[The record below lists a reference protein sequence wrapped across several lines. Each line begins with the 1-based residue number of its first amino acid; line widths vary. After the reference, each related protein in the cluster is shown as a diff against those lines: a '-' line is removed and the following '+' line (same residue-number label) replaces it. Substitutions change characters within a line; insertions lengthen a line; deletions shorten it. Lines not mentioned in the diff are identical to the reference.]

1 MHNKYFK
8 MKNYSNIFSPTDKNL
23 KKCSKILKN
32 HDIAALPTE
41 TVYGLAGNAY
51 SNRAVTKIYSLKK
64 RPRKNPLIVHF
75 DGLNSILHET
85 EQNHYLQ
92 KLYRKFSPGPITYV
106 LKLKKNS
113 KISKKLVNKNG
124 TIACRVPANKYFR
137 KIIQLTGAPLAA
149 PSANLSNHVS
159 PTSSK
164 DVFDEFG
171 KKIKFILDGK
181 QSEVG
186 IESTVVN
193 LVGKP
198 KVLRPGKITKQEIQ
212 KIIKNITK
220 NISKE
225 ILSPGQLK
233 KHYSPGIPVY
243 LNQKQPRQNGA
254 LLVFG
259 KTNLR
264 GKNIFYLSKSK
275 SLNECAKK
283 LYLKLRQIKKLNFKN
298 ISITPIPDQGIGIAI
313 NDRLKRASS

>member
-32 HDIAALPTE
+32 HGIAALPTE

-75 DGLNSILHET
+75 DSLNSILYET

-113 KISKKLVNKNG
+113 KISKKMVNKNN

>member
-8 MKNYSNIFSPTDKNL
+8 MKNYSNIFGPTDKNL
-23 KKCSKILKN
+23 KKCSKLLKN
-32 HDIAALPTE
+32 HGIAALPTE

-51 SNRAVTKIYSLKK
+51 SNRAITKIYKLKR
-64 RPRKNPLIVHF
+64 RPKKNPLIVHF
-75 DGLNSILHET
+75 DSLKSILIET
-85 EQNHYLQ
+85 EENHYLK
-92 KLYRKFSPGPITYV
+92 KLYDRFSPGPITYV

-113 KISKKLVNKNG
+113 KISKKLINKNG

-149 PSANLSNHVS
+149 PSANISNHVS

-171 KKIKFILDGK
+171 KRIKFILDGK
-181 QSEVG
+181 QSKVG

-198 KVLRPGKITKQEIQ
+198 KVLRPGKITKYQIQ

-233 KHYSPGIPVY
+233 THYSPGIPVY
-243 LNQKQPRQNGA
+243 LNQKQPKQHGA

-259 KTNLR
+259 KTNLK

-275 SLNECAKK
+275 SLDECARK

-298 ISITPIPDQGIGIAI
+298 ISITPIPNQGIGIAI

>member
-8 MKNYSNIFSPTDKNL
+8 MKNYSNIFSPTEKNL

-32 HDIAALPTE
+32 HGIAALPTE

-75 DGLNSILHET
+75 DSLNSILYET

>member
-8 MKNYSNIFSPTDKNL
+8 MKNYSNIFGPTDKNL
-23 KKCSKILKN
+23 KKCSKLLKN
-32 HDIAALPTE
+32 HGIAALPTE

-51 SNRAVTKIYSLKK
+51 SNRAITKIYKLKR
-64 RPRKNPLIVHF
+64 RPKKNPLIVHF
-75 DGLNSILHET
+75 DSLESILIET
-85 EQNHYLQ
+85 EKNHYLK
-92 KLYRKFSPGPITYV
+92 KLYDEFSPGPITYV
-106 LKLKKNS
+106 LKLKKDS
-113 KISKKLVNKNG
+113 MISKKLINKNG

-137 KIIQLTGAPLAA
+137 KIIQLTGTPLAA
-149 PSANLSNHVS
+149 PSANISNHVS

-171 KKIKFILDGK
+171 KRIKFILDGK
-181 QSEVG
+181 QSKVG

-193 LVGKP
+193 LVEKP
-198 KVLRPGKITKQEIQ
+198 KVLRPGKITKYEIQ

-233 KHYSPGIPVY
+233 THYSPGIPVY

-259 KTNLR
+259 KTNLK
-264 GKNIFYLSKSK
+264 GENIFYLSKSK
-275 SLNECAKK
+275 SLDECARK

-298 ISITPIPDQGIGIAI
+298 ISITPIPNQGIGIAI

>member
-8 MKNYSNIFSPTDKNL
+8 MKNYSNIFGPTDKNL
-23 KKCSKILKN
+23 KKCSKLLKN
-32 HDIAALPTE
+32 HSIAALPTE

-51 SNRAVTKIYSLKK
+51 SSRAITKIYKLKR
-64 RPRKNPLIVHF
+64 RPKKNPLIVHF
-75 DGLNSILHET
+75 DSLKSILIET
-85 EQNHYLQ
+85 EENHYLK
-92 KLYRKFSPGPITYV
+92 KLYDRFSPGPITYV

-113 KISKKLVNKNG
+113 KISKKLINKNG

-137 KIIQLTGAPLAA
+137 KIIQLTGTPLAA
-149 PSANLSNHVS
+149 PSANISNQVS

-171 KKIKFILDGK
+171 KRIKFILDGK
-181 QSEVG
+181 QSKVG

-198 KVLRPGKITKQEIQ
+198 KVLRPGKITKYQIQ
-212 KIIKNITK
+212 KIIKNVTK

-233 KHYSPGIPVY
+233 IHYSPGIPVY
-243 LNQKQPRQNGA
+243 LNQKKPKQHGA

-259 KTNLR
+259 KTNLK

-275 SLNECAKK
+275 SLDECAKK

-298 ISITPIPDQGIGIAI
+298 ISITPIPNQGVGIAI